1 MKLSEAKRE
10 FISRWGT
17 LGSAWNVSRAMGE
30 IYGFLLI
37 TDSPVSTDEV
47 MAALKLSRGTVNSNM
62 RELMDWG
69 LVIKKRVPGDRREY
83 FVAEKDFW
91 KVAALVM
98 AERRRKELDPLI
110 KLTYEL
116 SVEGKDSETK
126 AFTDLIKQI
135 RTVAEQADKTAEIGI
150 KLGIFALLRKIFK

>member
-1 MKLSEAKRE
+1 LKL
-10 FISRWGT
+10 
-17 LGSAWNVSRAMGE
+17 
-30 IYGFLLI
+30 
-37 TDSPVSTDEV
+37 TDEV

-126 AFTDLIKQI
+126 AFIDMIKQI
-135 RTVAEQADKTAEIGI
+135 RTVAEQAEKTAEIGI